1 MGTVTV
7 RPWIVL
13 AAGMLAYTV
22 SVFQRSSLGVAAVEA
37 TERFEVNA
45 AALSTLA
52 VSQLIVYAAMQVP
65 SGVLLDRLGP
75 RVMLTAGAI
84 VMVAGQATLA
94 LAPSLGVALIG
105 RVLVGA
111 GDAASFISLLR
122 LVAMWFDRRHVPVLS
137 QVVGSV
143 GQLGQVISAFPFFF
157 VLHLWGWTPAYLSAA
172 AISVITGLVVLVVV
186 RSPPGAAPHGLTWS
200 QSFTNVR
207 AGALRPGTQ
216 LGFWAH
222 FVATGP
228 ANLFA
233 LLWGFPFLSV
243 GLGYGP
249 DVAAG
254 LLTLMVL
261 AGAIAGPVIGILTG
275 RFPLRRSTLVLTTV
289 AIVGVAWASV
299 LAWPG
304 QPPFAL
310 VVALVVV
317 TSVAGSAGVVGMDI
331 ARTSN
336 PPASHGSVTG
346 FVNVGGFSAS
356 LIMMFLIGVALDLVD
371 EARGGTGV
379 PAELYSLP
387 SFRIAFLVQFLVV
400 GIGLVFLLRA
410 RRAARR
416 RLLAEEGIAVSPMR
430 VAIVEAWRA
439 RRR

>member
-1 MGTVTV
+1 V
-7 RPWIVL
+7 
-13 AAGMLAYTV
+13 
-22 SVFQRSSLGVAAVEA
+22 
-37 TERFEVNA
+37 
-45 AALSTLA
+45 
-52 VSQLIVYAAMQVP
+52 
-65 SGVLLDRLGP
+65 
-75 RVMLTAGAI
+75 
-84 VMVAGQATLA
+84 
-94 LAPSLGVALIG
+94 
-105 RVLVGA
+105 
-111 GDAASFISLLR
+111 DAASFISLLR